1 MAAKVLGAVFLGGAI
16 GSIARFLVI
25 LGVDELALQDLSQEL
40 VATSI
45 VNLAGA
51 FLLGFVHAIGA
62 SCSETWKSFFGPG
75 LAGGFTTMSGLAV
88 ITAGAE
94 LGLSSVGYL
103 YWIAVA
109 IQLVLGI
116 FTYWLG
122 TQLASRRSKKAASQ
136 WKH

>member
-1 MAAKVLGAVFLGGAI
+1 MAAKVLGAVFLGGAM

-25 LGVDELALQDLSQEL
+25 LSVDELALQDLSQEL
-40 VATSI
+40 IATSI

-51 FLLGFVHAIGA
+51 FLLGFVHVIG
-62 SCSETWKSFFGPG
+62 SSRSEIWKGFFGPG
-75 LAGGFTTMSGLAV
+75 LAGGFTTMSGLAL

-122 TQLASRRSKKAASQ
+122 AQLATRRSKKAAS
-136 WKH
+136 

>member
-1 MAAKVLGAVFLGGAI
+1 LVAKVLGAVFLGGAI

-40 VATSI
+40 IATSI
-45 VNLAGA
+45 VNLTGA
-51 FLLGFVHAIGA
+51 FLLGFVHVIGA
-62 SCSETWKSFFGPG
+62 TRTDTWKGFFGPG
-75 LAGGFTTMSGLAV
+75 LAGGFTTMSGLAL

-109 IQLVLGI
+109 IQLALGI
-116 FTYWLG
+116 LTYWLG
-122 TQLASRRSKKAASQ
+122 TQAASRRSTKAAS
-136 WKH
+136 

>member
-1 MAAKVLGAVFLGGAI
+1 MQAKVLGAVFLGGAI
-16 GSIARFLVI
+16 GSIVRFLVI
-25 LGVDELALQDLSQEL
+25 LGVDELTLQDLSQEL
-40 VATSI
+40 IATSI

-51 FLLGFVHAIGA
+51 FLLGFVHVIGSSRA
-62 SCSETWKSFFGPG
+62 EIWKGFFGPG
-75 LAGGFTTMSGLAV
+75 LAGGFTTMSGLAL

-116 FTYWLG
+116 LTYWLG
-122 TQLASRRSKKAASQ
+122 TQLATRTSKKAAS
-136 WKH
+136 

>member
-1 MAAKVLGAVFLGGAI
+1 LAAKVLGAVFLGGAI

-45 VNLAGA
+45 VNLTGA

-62 SCSETWKSFFGPG
+62 SRSETWKGFFGPG

-116 FTYWLG
+116 LTYWLG
-122 TQLASRRSKKAASQ
+122 TQLASRRSKKAAS
-136 WKH
+136 

>member
-1 MAAKVLGAVFLGGAI
+1 LQAKVLGAVFLGGAI

-40 VATSI
+40 IATSI

-51 FLLGFVHAIGA
+51 FLLGFVHVIGSSRA
-62 SCSETWKSFFGPG
+62 EIWKGFFGPG
-75 LAGGFTTMSGLAV
+75 LAGGFTTMSGLAL

-103 YWIAVA
+103 YWLAVA
-109 IQLVLGI
+109 IQLALGVLS
-116 FTYWLG
+116 YWLG
-122 TQLASRRSKKAASQ
+122 TQVVSKGLPKVAT
-136 WKH
+136 

>member
-1 MAAKVLGAVFLGGAI
+1 MQAKVLGAVFLGGAT

-25 LGVDELALQDLSQEL
+25 LGVDELALQDLPQEL
-40 VATSI
+40 IATSI

-51 FLLGFVHAIGA
+51 FLLGFVHVIGV
-62 SCSETWKSFFGPG
+62 SRSETWKGFFGSG
-75 LAGGFTTMSGLAV
+75 LAGGFTTMSGLAL

-94 LGLSSVGYL
+94 LGLSNFGYL

-116 FTYWLG
+116 FAYWLG
-122 TQLASRRSKKAASQ
+122 TLLAPRRSKKAAS
-136 WKH
+136 

>member
-1 MAAKVLGAVFLGGAI
+1 LQAKVLGAVFLGGAI

-51 FLLGFVHAIGA
+51 FLLGFVHVIG
-62 SCSETWKSFFGPG
+62 SSRSEIWKGFFGPG
-75 LAGGFTTMSGLAV
+75 LAGGFTTMSGLAL

-94 LGLSSVGYL
+94 LGLSSVGY
-103 YWIAVA
+103 
-109 IQLVLGI
+109 QLVLGI

-122 TQLASRRSKKAASQ
+122 TQLASRRSKKAAS
-136 WKH
+136 

>member
-1 MAAKVLGAVFLGGAI
+1 LAAKVLGAVFLGGAI
-16 GSIARFLVI
+16 GSIARFFVI
-25 LGVDELALQDLSQEL
+25 LGVDEFAIQDLSQEL

-45 VNLAGA
+45 VNLTGA
-51 FLLGFVHAIGA
+51 FLLGFVHVIGA
-62 SCSETWKSFFGPG
+62 TRTDTWKGFFGPG
-75 LAGGFTTMSGLAV
+75 LAGGFTTMSGLAL

-116 FTYWLG
+116 LTYWLG
-122 TQLASRRSKKAASQ
+122 TTLASRRSKEAAS
-136 WKH
+136 

>member
-1 MAAKVLGAVFLGGAI
+1 MQAKVLGAVFLGGAI

-25 LGVDELALQDLSQEL
+25 LGVNELALQDLPQEL
-40 VATSI
+40 IATSI

-51 FLLGFVHAIGA
+51 FLLGFVHVIAV
-62 SCSETWKSFFGPG
+62 SRSETWKGFFGPG
-75 LAGGFTTMSGLAV
+75 LAGGFTTMSGLAL

-94 LGLSSVGYL
+94 LGLSNFGYL

-122 TQLASRRSKKAASQ
+122 TQLASRRSKKAAS
-136 WKH
+136 

>member
-1 MAAKVLGAVFLGGAI
+1 MQAKVLGAVFLGGSI

-40 VATSI
+40 IATSI

-51 FLLGFVHAIGA
+51 FFLGFVHVIG
-62 SCSETWKSFFGPG
+62 SSRSEIWKGFFGPG
-75 LAGGFTTMSGLAV
+75 LAGGFTTMSGLAL

-103 YWIAVA
+103 YWMAVA
-109 IQLVLGI
+109 IQLVLGVL
-116 FTYWLG
+116 TYWLG
-122 TQLASRRSKKAASQ
+122 TKLASRRLKNAAS
-136 WKH
+136 

>member
-1 MAAKVLGAVFLGGAI
+1 LAAKVLGAVFLGGAI
-16 GSIARFLVI
+16 GSIVRFLVI
-25 LGVDELALQDLSQEL
+25 LGVDGLTLQDLSQEL

-45 VNLAGA
+45 VNLTGA
-51 FLLGFVHAIGA
+51 FLLGFVHLIGA
-62 SCSETWKSFFGPG
+62 SRSDAWKGFFGPG
-75 LAGGFTTMSGLAV
+75 LAGGFTTMSGLAL

-122 TQLASRRSKKAASQ
+122 TKLASRRSKKAAS
-136 WKH
+136 

>member
-1 MAAKVLGAVFLGGAI
+1 LAAQVLGAVFLGGAI

-25 LGVDELALQDLSQEL
+25 LGVDGLALQDLSQEL

-45 VNLAGA
+45 VKLTGA
-51 FLLGFVHAIGA
+51 FLLGFVHVIGA
-62 SCSETWKSFFGPG
+62 TRTDTWKGFFGPG
-75 LAGGFTTMSGLAV
+75 LAGGFTTMSGLAL

-103 YWIAVA
+103 YWIAVG

-116 FTYWLG
+116 LTYWLG
-122 TQLASRRSKKAASQ
+122 TTLASRRSKKAAS
-136 WKH
+136 

>member
-1 MAAKVLGAVFLGGAI
+1 MQAKVLGAVFLGGAI

-40 VATSI
+40 IATSI

-51 FLLGFVHAIGA
+51 FLLGLVHVIG
-62 SCSETWKSFFGPG
+62 SSRSEIWKGFFGPG
-75 LAGGFTTMSGLAV
+75 LAGGFTTMSGLAL

-109 IQLVLGI
+109 IQLALGI
-116 FTYWLG
+116 LTYWLG
-122 TQLASRRSKKAASQ
+122 TQLASRRSKKAAS
-136 WKH
+136 

>member
-1 MAAKVLGAVFLGGAI
+1 
-16 GSIARFLVI
+16 
-25 LGVDELALQDLSQEL
+25 
-40 VATSI
+40 
-45 VNLAGA
+45 
-51 FLLGFVHAIGA
+51 
-62 SCSETWKSFFGPG
+62 
-75 LAGGFTTMSGLAV
+75 MSGLAL

-122 TQLASRRSKKAASQ
+122 TQLASRRSKKAAS
-136 WKH
+136 

>member
-1 MAAKVLGAVFLGGAI
+1 MQAKVLGAVFLGGAI

-51 FLLGFVHAIGA
+51 FLLGFVHVIGA
-62 SCSETWKSFFGPG
+62 YRSETWKGFFGPG
-75 LAGGFTTMSGLAV
+75 LAGGFTTMSGLAL

-94 LGLSSVGYL
+94 LGLSQDGYL

-122 TQLASRRSKKAASQ
+122 TQLASRRSKKAAS
-136 WKH
+136 

>member
-1 MAAKVLGAVFLGGAI
+1 MQAKVIGAVFLGGSI

-45 VNLAGA
+45 VNLVGA
-51 FLLGFVHAIGA
+51 FLLGFVHVIGA
-62 SCSETWKSFFGPG
+62 SRSDTWKGFFGPG
-75 LAGGFTTMSGLAV
+75 LAGGFTTMSGLAL

-116 FTYWLG
+116 LTYWLG
-122 TQLASRRSKKAASQ
+122 TKLASRRSKKAAS
-136 WKH
+136 

>member
-1 MAAKVLGAVFLGGAI
+1 MVAKVLGAVFLGGAI

-25 LGVDELALQDLSQEL
+25 LGVDGLALQDLSQEL

-51 FLLGFVHAIGA
+51 FLLGVVHIVGA
-62 SCSETWKSFFGPG
+62 SRSETWRGFFGSG
-75 LAGGFTTMSGLAV
+75 LAGGFTTMSGLAL

-94 LGLSSVGYL
+94 LGLSPVGYL

-109 IQLVLGI
+109 IQLALGVLS
-116 FTYWLG
+116 YWLG
-122 TQLASRRSKKAASQ
+122 TQVASRKLPKAAT
-136 WKH
+136 

>member
-25 LGVDELALQDLSQEL
+25 LGVDKLALQDLSQEL
-40 VATSI
+40 VVTSI
-45 VNLAGA
+45 VNLTGA
-51 FLLGFVHAIGA
+51 FLLGFVHVIGA
-62 SCSETWKSFFGPG
+62 TRSDTWKGFFGPG
-75 LAGGFTTMSGLAV
+75 LAGGFTTMSGLAL

-116 FTYWLG
+116 LTYWLG
-122 TQLASRRSKKAASQ
+122 TTLASRRLKKAAS
-136 WKH
+136 

>member
-40 VATSI
+40 VVTSI
-45 VNLAGA
+45 VNLTGA
-51 FLLGFVHAIGA
+51 FLLGFVHVIGA
-62 SCSETWKSFFGPG
+62 TRSDTWKGFFGPG
-75 LAGGFTTMSGLAV
+75 LAGGFTTMSGLAL

-116 FTYWLG
+116 LTYGLG
-122 TQLASRRSKKAASQ
+122 TRLASRRLKKAAS
-136 WKH
+136 

>member
-1 MAAKVLGAVFLGGAI
+1 MAAKVLGAVFLGGAL

-40 VATSI
+40 IVTSI
-45 VNLAGA
+45 VNLTGA
-51 FLLGFVHAIGA
+51 FLLGFVHVIGA
-62 SCSETWKSFFGPG
+62 TRTDTWKGFFGPG
-75 LAGGFTTMSGLAV
+75 LAGGFTTMSGLAL

-116 FTYWLG
+116 LTYWLG
-122 TQLASRRSKKAASQ
+122 TKLASRRSKKAAS
-136 WKH
+136 

>member
-45 VNLAGA
+45 VNLAGV
-51 FLLGFVHAIGA
+51 FLLGFVHVIGA
-62 SCSETWKSFFGPG
+62 SRSDTWKGFFGPG
-75 LAGGFTTMSGLAV
+75 LAGGFTTMSGLAL

-103 YWIAVA
+103 YWMAVA

-116 FTYWLG
+116 LTYWLG
-122 TQLASRRSKKAASQ
+122 TQLASRTSKKAAS
-136 WKH
+136 

>member
-1 MAAKVLGAVFLGGAI
+1 LAAQVLGAVFLGGAI

-25 LGVDELALQDLSQEL
+25 LGVDGLALQDLSQEL

-45 VNLAGA
+45 VNLTGA
-51 FLLGFVHAIGA
+51 FLLGFVHVIGA
-62 SCSETWKSFFGPG
+62 TRTDTWKGFFGPG
-75 LAGGFTTMSGLAV
+75 LAGGFTTMSGLAL

-103 YWIAVA
+103 YWIAVG

-116 FTYWLG
+116 LTYWLG
-122 TQLASRRSKKAASQ
+122 TTLASRRSKKAAS
-136 WKH
+136 

>member
-16 GSIARFLVI
+16 GSIARFLVT
-25 LGVDELALQDLSQEL
+25 LGISELALQDLSHEL

-51 FLLGFVHAIGA
+51 FWLGFVHVIG
-62 SCSETWKSFFGPG
+62 SKRSEIWKGFFGPG
-75 LAGGFTTMSGLAV
+75 LAGGFTTMSGLAL

-122 TQLASRRSKKAASQ
+122 TELASRRSKKAPN
-136 WKH
+136 

>member
-1 MAAKVLGAVFLGGAI
+1 LAAKVLGAVFLGGAV

-51 FLLGFVHAIGA
+51 FLLGFVNVLGA
-62 SCSETWKSFFGPG
+62 SRSEAWRGFFGPG
-75 LAGGFTTMSGLAV
+75 LAGGFTTMSGLAL

-116 FTYWLG
+116 LTYWLG
-122 TQLASRRSKKAASQ
+122 TQLASRTSKKAAS
-136 WKH
+136 

>member
-16 GSIARFLVI
+16 GSIARLLVI

-51 FLLGFVHAIGA
+51 FLLGFVHVIGA
-62 SCSETWKSFFGPG
+62 SRSDTWKGFFGPG
-75 LAGGFTTMSGLAV
+75 LAGGFTTMSGLAL

-103 YWIAVA
+103 YWMAVA

-116 FTYWLG
+116 FSYWLG
-122 TQLASRRSKKAASQ
+122 TQFVARRSLKAAS
-136 WKH
+136 

>member
-1 MAAKVLGAVFLGGAI
+1 MQAKVLGAVFLGGAI
-16 GSIARFLVI
+16 GSIARFFVI
-25 LGVDELALQDLSQEL
+25 LGVDELALQDLWQEL
-40 VATSI
+40 IATSI

-51 FLLGFVHAIGA
+51 FLLGFVHVIGA

-75 LAGGFTTMSGLAV
+75 LAGGFTTMSGLAL

-116 FTYWLG
+116 LTYWLG
-122 TQLASRRSKKAASQ
+122 TQLATRTSKKAAS
-136 WKH
+136 

>member
-1 MAAKVLGAVFLGGAI
+1 MVAKVLGAVFLGGAI

-45 VNLAGA
+45 VNLTGA
-51 FLLGFVHAIGA
+51 FFLGFVHVIGTSRSDA
-62 SCSETWKSFFGPG
+62 WKGFFGPG
-75 LAGGFTTMSGLAV
+75 LAGGFTTMSGVAL

-122 TQLASRRSKKAASQ
+122 TKLASRRSKKAAS
-136 WKH
+136 

>member
-1 MAAKVLGAVFLGGAI
+1 MRAKVLGAVFLGGAL
-16 GSIARFLVI
+16 GSISRFLVI
-25 LGVDELALQDLSQEL
+25 LGVDELAIQDLSQEL

-51 FLLGFVHAIGA
+51 FLLGFVHELG
-62 SCSETWKSFFGPG
+62 SMRSETWKGFFGPG
-75 LAGGFTTMSGLAV
+75 LAGGFTTMSGLAL

-122 TQLASRRSKKAASQ
+122 TKLASRRSKKAAS
-136 WKH
+136 